1 MLFVVPMQ
9 SFVDEASYTGNRT
22 INMPEED
29 PNAYYYGKSVYTK
42 KRCTE
47 QDIGSDA

>member
-1 MLFVVPMQ
+1 MQ

-22 INMPEED
+22 INLPEED
-29 PNAYYYGKSVYTK
+29 PNAYYYGKSAYTK

-47 QDIGSDA
+47 KDIESDA